1 MPGTKVPS
9 GVLPQVQAQVIPA
22 LGDDWPEYPERVWAT
37 HPVRRFPTRVTKPG
51 GVTDGTYVITVRGV
65 RGSLGAGVFDD
76 TEMSVVGDT
85 TVLRRAGADQAALH
99 GLLQRIQDLGL
110 ELLDVHRESAE
121 PA

>member
-1 MPGTKVPS
+1 M
-9 GVLPQVQAQVIPA
+9 
-22 LGDDWPEYPERVWAT
+22 
-37 HPVRRFPTRVTKPG
+37 
-51 GVTDGTYVITVRGV
+51 TDGTYVVTVRGV
-65 RGSLGAGVFDD
+65 AGPWVRGVFDD

-99 GLLQRIQDLGL
+99 GLLRRIENLGL